1 MGQAKIVA
9 RVGLLPLVAIL
20 LLLVR
25 QLRKIHQ
32 VREPTHLNPTEVG
45 VQAGVPLR
53 EETEGVVVLVGEDL
67 DSLMG
72 LLLVA
77 RVTRQPHPLMV
88 AMAHPPHPDKEMT
101 GEMALA
107 IM

>member
-1 MGQAKIVA
+1 
-9 RVGLLPLVAIL
+9 
-20 LLLVR
+20 
-25 QLRKIHQ
+25 
-32 VREPTHLNPTEVG
+32 
-45 VQAGVPLR
+45 VQTGVPLR

-67 DSLMG
+67 DSLMR

-77 RVTRQPHPLMV
+77 QETLQ
-88 AMAHPPHPDKEMT
+88 AHPPVKEIT

>member
-1 MGQAKIVA
+1 VGPAKIVA

-45 VQAGVPLR
+45 VQTGVPLR
-53 EETEGVVVLVGEDL
+53 EETEGVVVLVGEHL

-77 RVTRQPHPLMV
+77 QETLQ
-88 AMAHPPHPDKEMT
+88 AHPPVKEIT

>member
-1 MGQAKIVA
+1 V
-9 RVGLLPLVAIL
+9 
-20 LLLVR
+20 
-25 QLRKIHQ
+25 
-32 VREPTHLNPTEVG
+32 
-45 VQAGVPLR
+45 
-53 EETEGVVVLVGEDL
+53 ETEGVVVLVGEDL